1 MVLEGRIETTMFS
14 NDSMFCMSPV
24 GFDMGE
30 KSARPTQ
37 PTDYF

>member
-1 MVLEGRIETTMFS
+1 MIFAERIETTRASRLILQKFPLVS
-14 NDSMFCMSPV
+14 S

-37 PTDYF
+37 PAE